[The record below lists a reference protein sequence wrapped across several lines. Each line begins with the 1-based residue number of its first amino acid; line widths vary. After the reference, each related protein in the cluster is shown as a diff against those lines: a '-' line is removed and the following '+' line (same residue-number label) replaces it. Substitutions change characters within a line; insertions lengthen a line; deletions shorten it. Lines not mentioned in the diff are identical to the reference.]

1 MNDPYIGFIIVLAI
15 GIIAGIIFDRVAGPG
30 WFARQFT
37 GPRGYVTS
45 ALIGIAGAMTG
56 YHLALLGA
64 VSAGSLMLYVAAAIG
79 AIIVL
84 LGWRAIR

>member
-1 MNDPYIGFIIVLAI
+1 MNDPFIAFIIVLAI
-15 GIIAGIIFDRVAGPG
+15 GIVAGIIFDRIAGPG

-45 ALIGIAGAMTG
+45 ALIGVAGAMIG
-56 YHLALLGA
+56 YHLALL
-64 VSAGSLMLYVAAAIG
+64 SAGSAGGLMPYVAAAIG
-79 AIIVL
+79 AIVVL

>member
-1 MNDPYIGFIIVLAI
+1 MNDPFVSFVIVLAI
-15 GIIAGIIFDRVAGPG
+15 GIIAGVIFDRIAGPG

-45 ALIGIAGAMTG
+45 ALIGVAGAMTG
-56 YHLALLGA
+56 YHLALL
-64 VSAGSLMLYVAAAIG
+64 SAGAAGGLMLYVAAVVG
-79 AIIVL
+79 AIVVL

>member
-15 GIIAGIIFDRVAGPG
+15 GIVAGIIFDRVAGPG

-37 GPRGYVTS
+37 GPRRYVTS
-45 ALIGIAGAMTG
+45 ALIGVAGAMTG
-56 YHLALLGA
+56 YHLALLSTA
-64 VSAGSLMLYVAAAIG
+64 SAGSLVPYVAAAVG
-79 AIIVL
+79 AIVVL

>member
-1 MNDPYIGFIIVLAI
+1 MGDPVLNLLIILAI

-45 ALIGIAGAMTG
+45 ALVGIAGAFIG
-56 YHLALLGA
+56 FHVAVLAGFGAGLGSLIGAVLGA
-64 VSAGSLMLYVAAAIG
+64 AV
-79 AIIVL
+79 VL
-84 LGWRAIR
+84 FAWRGMR